1 LPPGTS
7 YEIPYRCLVP
17 RVVDDLLV
25 AGRCISTTHEALAST
40 RLTPTVMTLGQAA
53 GTAAALSLQANVLP
67 RALDPRALRTRLIA
81 DGVDLRR
88 PSMARA

>member
-1 LPPGTS
+1 MNGL
-7 YEIPYRCLVP
+7 I
-17 RVVDDLLV
+17 V

-53 GTAAALSLQANVLP
+53 GTAAAQAV
-67 RALDPRALRTRLIA
+67 REGVALRAVDTDRLRAQLIA

-88 PSMARA
+88 VAPLSAGNV

>member
-1 LPPGTS
+1 MRLPPGAA

-17 RVVDDLLV
+17 VDAEQLLV

-53 GTAAALSLQANVLP
+53 GTAAALACAQNV
-67 RALDPRALRTRLIA
+67 AVGEVDTHELREQLIA

-88 PSMARA
+88 QPA